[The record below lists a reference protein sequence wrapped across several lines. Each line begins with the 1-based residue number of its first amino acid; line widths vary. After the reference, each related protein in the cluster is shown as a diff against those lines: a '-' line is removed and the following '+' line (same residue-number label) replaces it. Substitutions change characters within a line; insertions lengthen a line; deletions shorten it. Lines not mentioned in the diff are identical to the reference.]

1 MATNIFSLKTKDSAN
16 LIYTDMLEKHVS
28 DNFLDVCF
36 VTANPPDGQ
45 KAECYKTLLGYALR
59 DAGLYFESKG
69 TSIENKVKINKVVV
83 DFAVCSK
90 KGFIDT
96 PLYTYNTADMGN
108 WNATHDVIRKQQVGN
123 HYTTYFRVTLEDST
137 PDDCTSFSIRFETI
151 GVFVYD
157 AYVEYKGDDF
167 VTVSPSTLS
176 FVKDGSSETINISSN
191 ASWTISTDQNW
202 LSVHPT
208 SGSNNGTVTVT
219 VPVNETSKERV
230 GNIKIKSPNV
240 HETSVKVT
248 QTAGDK
254 ELSVSPASVEIDHNP
269 QNKIFTIISNVNW
282 KVTPNSTWLAVNPAT
297 GSDNGQITVTAE
309 HNYVETQRT
318 GTLTISSLD
327 NQISK
332 TITVEQSAYTGPKL
346 IVSPKT
352 MSIGAAGGTKNVD
365 VSSNKDWTVIN
376 EYDWVSVNPTSGS
389 RVQTISVNV
398 SKNNTTS
405 PRPATISIK
414 TTDNQNTSTFTVNQS
429 AAAAYITPN
438 PTSLSF
444 PQNNSSNTLTI
455 DSNVSWE
462 ISRDVEWCTLDKITG
477 GQGTETVTVSV
488 TDNDTQSQRTGS
500 LTISGSGVTK
510 TVAIS
515 QES

>member
-1 MATNIFSLKTKDSAN
+1 M
-16 LIYTDMLEKHVS
+16 
-28 DNFLDVCF
+28 
-36 VTANPPDGQ
+36 
-45 KAECYKTLLGYALR
+45 
-59 DAGLYFESKG
+59 
-69 TSIENKVKINKVVV
+69 
-83 DFAVCSK
+83 
-90 KGFIDT
+90 
-96 PLYTYNTADMGN
+96 
-108 WNATHDVIRKQQVGN
+108 
-123 HYTTYFRVTLEDST
+123 
-137 PDDCTSFSIRFETI
+137 
-151 GVFVYD
+151 
-157 AYVEYKGDDF
+157 
-167 VTVSPSTLS
+167 
-176 FVKDGSSETINISSN
+176 
-191 ASWTISTDQNW
+191 
-202 LSVHPT
+202 
-208 SGSNNGTVTVT
+208 
-219 VPVNETSKERV
+219 
-230 GNIKIKSPNV
+230 
-240 HETSVKVT
+240 
-248 QTAGDK
+248 
-254 ELSVSPASVEIDHNP
+254 
-269 QNKIFTIISNVNW
+269 
-282 KVTPNSTWLAVNPAT
+282 TPNSTWLTVNPAT